1 MQKGFTLPAWRLSG
15 RQILA
20 LVVALIAIYIVYGV
34 LVPSV
39 IPISSTRTVTLA
51 LNQTQFIKIYNG
63 STAALE
69 LRSASVS
76 GASFYI
82 TSVPALYNPV
92 VAFTLA
98 PVTSLNVST
107 GGSTDSDMNIR
118 LISSSNSS
126 ATVEI
131 TPLFVAL
138 HIRPSSSVVL
148 LNPSSLSSIGS
159 GGLSTISTI
168 STTSTASTTTI
179 VQNATQSLYQKAL
192 TLMNKTGPGMVLN
205 GYSALYKR
213 DVACTPSTYNST
225 YIQYNGKPPPAPV
238 SYENVSAHTPTDLTV
253 NESLLTANKN
263 VLLTYSIVS
272 PDANIT
278 GPAVLAI
285 INTTSA
291 NFLSSI
297 TYTGLYTGFNYTT
310 LNSSYSFQSKI
321 TNDCGAYISP

>member
-82 TSVPALYNPV
+82 TSVPALYNTV

-148 LNPSSLSSIGS
+148 LNPSSLS
-159 GGLSTISTI
+159 TIP
-168 STTSTASTTTI
+168 
-179 VQNATQSLYQKAL
+179 
-192 TLMNKTGPGMVLN
+192 GPVLFI
-205 GYSALYKR
+205 R
-213 DVACTPSTYNST
+213 
-225 YIQYNGKPPPAPV
+225 
-238 SYENVSAHTPTDLTV
+238 VSA
-253 NESLLTANKN
+253 
-263 VLLTYSIVS
+263 
-272 PDANIT
+272 
-278 GPAVLAI
+278 
-285 INTTSA
+285 
-291 NFLSSI
+291 F
-297 TYTGLYTGFNYTT
+297 
-310 LNSSYSFQSKI
+310 
-321 TNDCGAYISP
+321 